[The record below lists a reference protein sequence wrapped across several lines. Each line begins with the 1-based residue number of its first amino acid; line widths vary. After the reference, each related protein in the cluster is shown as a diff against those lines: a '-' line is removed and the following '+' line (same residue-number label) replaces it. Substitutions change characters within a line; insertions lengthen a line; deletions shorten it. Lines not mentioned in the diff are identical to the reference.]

1 MSDSEDVRVEV
12 FDRPDGRVATVTVDY
27 QAKLNILGRARTER
41 LRDAFL
47 DLAEDDELR
56 AVVLEGA
63 GERAFIGGADIT
75 EMVEFTPATA
85 RTFITTLH
93 EACHSMRELP
103 VPVIAK
109 IDGYCLGGGLEI
121 AASCDLR
128 IATDRSTFGMPE
140 VRVGLPSVIEAALLP
155 SIVGWG
161 RARELVYTGESW
173 DAEEAQRAGLLERV
187 VAPEALD
194 GAVDGWLTSI
204 LANGP
209 RAIRAQ
215 KRLIAQWERLSIDE
229 SIALSIDMFEA
240 TWEHEEP
247 REAMRAFLDRP
258 RD

>member
-1 MSDSEDVRVEV
+1 MADDIRVEV
-12 FDRPDGRVATVTVDY
+12 VDREDGRVATVTVDY

-47 DLAEDDELR
+47 ELAIDEDLR
-56 AVVLEGA
+56 AVVLTGA
-63 GERAFIGGADIT
+63 GGRAFIGGADIT
-75 EMVEFTPATA
+75 EMVDFTPATA

-93 EACHSMRELP
+93 EACHSIRELP

-109 IDGYCLGGGLEI
+109 IDGYCLGGGLEV
-121 AASCDLR
+121 AAACDLR
-128 IATDRSTFGMPE
+128 VATDRSTFGMPE

-155 SIVGWG
+155 SLVGWG
-161 RARELVYTGESW
+161 RTRELVYTGENW
-173 DAEEAQRAGLLERV
+173 DAAEAQQAGLLERV
-187 VAPEALD
+187 VLPGELD
-194 GAVDGWLTSI
+194 ASVDGWLTSI

-215 KRLIAQWERLSIDE
+215 KRLIAQWERLSIED

-240 TWEHEEP
+240 TWEDNEP
-247 REAMRAFLDRP
+247 RNAMRAFLDRP

>member
-1 MSDSEDVRVEV
+1 MTESEDVRVEV
-12 FDRPDGRVATVTVDY
+12 EDRPDGRVATVTVDY

-47 DLAEDDELR
+47 DLAKDDELR

-93 EACHSMRELP
+93 EACQSMRDLP

-128 IATDRSTFGMPE
+128 IATMRSTFGMPE

-187 VAPEALD
+187 VAPEELD

-209 RAIRAQ
+209 RAIRDQ
-215 KRLIAQWERLSIDE
+215 KTLIAQWERLSIDE